1 MQNRGA
7 RRGRSAGG
15 GSSKRNAGTTSI
27 PYDPVLARLEGARCR
42 ERGAIER
49 ERFVHRRSP
58 PLSAFL
64 FPTSCFPFFSLSLP
78 PPPKNNAEAESLH
91 QRATRRH
98 DDSSLELFEASAVA
112 FRDALSGRAGAQGGN
127 AASPL
132 APDAADLRPL
142 PPLKQACAL
151 FGLAEAFQGWAS
163 RLVERAEAAP
173 SEELTRAAEAQ
184 AAANATTLLAQA
196 VGAYAAASGAAKH
209 IAEENQQSDGVGVGN
224 VVAASSSPSSSPA
237 AAAAAARANASHLL
251 ADAVVNAGNAL
262 CEWSSLLSK
271 AAAWP
276 PEAREQFKF
285 ATSAEDAS
293 AGAAELLAAAA
304 ATPAEA
310 ASLSAA
316 LPQPRRHLVTA
327 ALALVVRAV
336 EAYELAAAL
345 PGADDADTR
354 LNLADALVQA
364 GELAAEGPPA
374 PSSAPSP
381 GPSLDGARGFY
392 LRAFKAFEEA
402 VARASSEEGDDLPA
416 LLLNWGVALHS
427 AFTKLHG
434 EKNTS
439 SSPPSS
445 ASDASLLSSPQVLL
459 KEAEARLRE
468 SASFGRGDPSPLC
481 ALGDVLCDRAAA
493 AAAGAPAAN
502 LSADDGDAPRTLY
515 ERAISEGYGAALAI
529 DRRCA
534 AASAG
539 KGDALLA
546 LSRLA
551 AAASAAGDASA
562 SAASA
567 AAGLAEEAA
576 RAYSNALSEAP
587 RLGGLDERGSV
598 IYNAACASAR
608 AADPFGGGGRG
619 GAGAG
624 GETAVE
630 GARRRVRLLV
640 AGGGVSARDV
650 LKDEDLACLRG
661 EAWLL
666 DVAKAEEA
674 AERSGEAMRE

>member
-1 MQNRGA
+1 MFTVA
-7 RRGRSAGG
+7 RR
-15 GSSKRNAGTTSI
+15 
-27 PYDPVLARLEGARCR
+27 RCP
-42 ERGAIER
+42 
-49 ERFVHRRSP
+49 RFFSQ
-58 PLSAFL
+58 PLVSL
-64 FPTSCFPFFSLSLP
+64 SSLSLP
-78 PPPKNNAEAESLH
+78 PPQKKNAEAESLH

-112 FRDALSGRAGAQGGN
+112 FRDALSGRAGARGGN

-237 AAAAAARANASHLL
+237 AAAAAARATASHLL

-459 KEAEARLRE
+459 KDAEARLRE

>member
-1 MQNRGA
+1 MSRE
-7 RRGRSAGG
+7 
-15 GSSKRNAGTTSI
+15 GS
-27 PYDPVLARLEGARCR
+27 DR
-42 ERGAIER
+42 ERAICSPSLAAVVR
-49 ERFVHRRSP
+49 VSFPNLLFPFLLSLSP
-58 PLSAFL
+58 P
-64 FPTSCFPFFSLSLP
+64 PQ
-78 PPPKNNAEAESLH
+78 KKNAEAESLH

-112 FRDALSGRAGAQGGN
+112 FRDALSGRAGARGGN

-237 AAAAAARANASHLL
+237 AAAAAARATASHLL

-459 KEAEARLRE
+459 KDAEARLRE